1 MTVAIQ
7 EGEQRN
13 LLSSIPCIRSPRI
26 DQIIAGEKNIIRLYV
41 DDKSNKKPRIEGK
54 NR

>member
-13 LLSSIPCIRSPRI
+13 LLSSISCIRSPWI
-26 DQIIAGEKNIIRLYV
+26 DQIIAEEKNIIRLHV
-41 DDKSNKKPRIEGK
+41 DYKSNKKPRIEGR